1 MPQAATLASL
11 LAASTPTM
19 TFRFT
24 CSACDQ
30 VHEGMPGF
38 SVAAPLSYALI
49 SEAQRATRCELGS
62 DDCVIDEAHF
72 FVRGCIEIPV
82 HGHAEPFSWG
92 VWVSLSEASYLQWVH
107 CFDQPQRAHVGPF
120 FGWLNTRLSP
130 YPETAGLKTQVHLR
144 NDGIRPWIELEPTA
158 HPLAVE
164 QREGISEQRV
174 AELFALMTHTSISV
188 ATDQGTTP

>member
-11 LAASTPTM
+11 LAVSTPAM

-30 VHEGMPGF
+30 LHEGMP
-38 SVAAPLSYALI
+38 A
-49 SEAQRATRCELGS
+49 
-62 DDCVIDEAHF
+62 
-72 FVRGCIEIPV
+72 

-164 QREGISEQRV
+164 QRSEQRV
-174 AELFALMTHTSISV
+174 AGLR
-188 ATDQGTTP
+188 